1 MARDITLSVSLCK
14 GSDDRIFLLA
24 GAIYADESTI
34 TVDGNTSFYNNSV
47 EGETISTLTLCVG
60 ITVSTTVL
68 QAVLILIVL
77 DEEHGRFCG
86 RRAWL

>member
-1 MARDITLSVSLCK
+1 MKMHAKLHMTGMARDVTLPVSLFE
-14 GSDDRIFLLA
+14 GSENRIFLLA

-60 ITVSTTVL
+60 ITASTTMSL
-68 QAVLILIVL
+68 AVLI
-77 DEEHGRFCG
+77 
-86 RRAWL
+86 